1 MKWKSSSYKNEKR
14 WDKKFIYYNIGKIKM
29 ISEEISYSE
38 LYNYRKDLV
47 NWRYRGPI
55 NTI

>member
-1 MKWKSSSYKNEKR
+1 
-14 WDKKFIYYNIGKIKM
+14 M